1 MTETVVVID
10 FGGQYTQLICRR
22 VRELNVHSVM
32 LPYDAPIEEV
42 RRYSPI
48 GIIFTGGPHSIYEK
62 EAPVFDKDIFGLG
75 VPILGICYGIQ
86 FIAQA
91 LGGEVSTAD
100 VREYGAF

>member
-10 FGGQYTQLICRR
+10 FGGQYNQLICRR

-48 GIIFTGGPHSIYEK
+48 GIIFTGGLTVFMKKTPPYLTRIYSDSGSRYSVYVTVFSLLRKHWAEK
-62 EAPVFDKDIFGLG
+62 
-75 VPILGICYGIQ
+75 
-86 FIAQA
+86 
-91 LGGEVSTAD
+91 
-100 VREYGAF
+100 